1 MHTAHT
7 HFTTRKKKLCNYVSV
22 VSDVVLLLK
31 MVDMMMWGTAWKSD
45 AERRNQVRS
54 DRDDEVRN
62 RDSDDESTSE
72 DYSDDE
78 VFIMDRDRKEGRAR
92 RNGRV
97 RQNDTDLTDTDTDS
111 DDESRDDTEKVV
123 KDKEGAREEPN
134 ESCTVCGGPVDGL
147 NGLLDKIK
155 GNKLQNVA
163 VRIEIS
169 GTVGTN
175 EVIAIGDGKENESD
189 SSSESDEE

>member
-1 MHTAHT
+1 MSA
-7 HFTTRKKKLCNYVSV
+7 Y
-22 VSDVVLLLK
+22 
-31 MVDMMMWGTAWKSD
+31 AWRSD

-111 DDESRDDTEKVV
+111 DDESRDDTEK
-123 KDKEGAREEPN
+123 EGAREEPN
-134 ESCTVCGGPVDGL
+134 ESCTVCGGPVEKYTEYAATA
-147 NGLLDKIK
+147 LDDLMAKIRRGKIADVKIK
-155 GNKLQNVA
+155 IEGKVAHADSMKLPVK
-163 VRIEIS
+163 
-169 GTVGTN
+169 
-175 EVIAIGDGKENESD
+175 DESD
-189 SSSESDEE
+189 SSDDEE